1 MNELYYLKHIIDSV
15 KLISDETI
23 ERRKKS
29 GGEFNIFKVLNLE
42 NKEVPI
48 VRFLLELLNPN
59 GCHYQ
64 GEYFLKSFIRDVL
77 SIDEEKIGDDE
88 LIKAKVSREVSTKD
102 NKRIDLTI
110 ETKSTCIGIEVKVYS
125 HEHDHQLH
133 FYSKELNRSSKHS
146 YLYYLTPFGEE
157 SEELDKNKYEPLS
170 FKDDVIS
177 WLIEAKNGLDDTLIR
192 LKLNLDQYICVL
204 KNICG
209 IETEETTMKVKDYIL
224 ESEDNVKCVKTLI
237 NALPK
242 AQTQI
247 MLNFFNGLK
256 EELIDHS
263 IEFDKKIFSCNEED
277 IKKYYESQKRVWPAI
292 NIKFLDRQK
301 DKIDH
306 DIYLRLEV
314 DYRLF
319 IGFIVSDTGEKDVKI
334 IDKKTK
340 EIFSQVFNDMKFG
353 GENNWWLVWKYI
365 MIENERV
372 DFKYFNDNVI
382 KLVNKN
388 NMKQLIEICVDTIET
403 LLKKKEKILIK
414 KSCLVC

>member
-1 MNELYYLKHIIDSV
+1 MNELNYLKQIIDSV

-29 GGEFNIFKVLNLE
+29 GSEFNIFKVLNLE

-64 GEYFLKSFIRDVL
+64 GDYFLKSFIRNAL

-88 LIKAKVSREVSTKD
+88 LIKAKVRREVSTID

-110 ETKSTCIGIEVKVYS
+110 ETKSTYIGIEIKVYS
-125 HEHDHQLH
+125 HEHDHQLQ
-133 FYSKELNRSSKHS
+133 FYSKELTRSSKHS

-157 SEELDKNKYEPLS
+157 SEELDKNKYESMS
-170 FKDDVIS
+170 FKDDIIP

-224 ESEDNVKCVKTLI
+224 ESEDNLKCVKTLI

-277 IKKYYESQKRVWPAI
+277 IKKYYESQKRVWPSI
-292 NIKFLDRQK
+292 NIKFLDKQK
-301 DKIDH
+301 DKINH

-314 DYRLF
+314 DFRLF

-340 EIFSQVFNDMKFG
+340 DLFSQVFDDMKVG

-365 MIENERV
+365 MIENEWV
-372 DFKYFNDNVI
+372 DFKSFNDNVI
-382 KLVNKN
+382 KLANKN
-388 NMKQLIEICVDTIET
+388 NLTKLIKNCVETIET
-403 LLKKKEKILIK
+403 LLKEKEKLLNSLIN
-414 KSCLVC
+414 S

>member
-1 MNELYYLKHIIDSV
+1 MNELNYLKHIIDSV
-15 KLISDETI
+15 KQISDETI
-23 ERRKKS
+23 KRRKKS
-29 GGEFNIFKVLNLE
+29 GGEFNIFKILNLE

-48 VRFLLELLNPN
+48 VRFLLELLNTN

-64 GEYFLKSFIRDVL
+64 SDYFLKSFIRDVL
-77 SIDEEKIGDDE
+77 SIDEEKIKDDE
-88 LIKAKVSREVSTKD
+88 LIKAKVRREVSTID

-110 ETKSTCIGIEVKVYS
+110 ETKSTYIGIEIKVYS
-125 HEHDHQLH
+125 HEHDHQLQ

-157 SEELDKNKYEPLS
+157 SEELDKNKYESIS
-170 FKDDVIS
+170 FKDDVVP
-177 WLIEAKNGLDDTLIR
+177 WLIGTKNGLDDSLIR
-192 LKLNLDQYICVL
+192 LKLNLEQYICVL

-224 ESEDNVKCVKTLI
+224 ESEDNLKCVKTLTD
-237 NALPK
+237 ALPK
-242 AQTQI
+242 AKTQI

-256 EELIDHS
+256 EELKDHS
-263 IEFDKKIFSCNEED
+263 IEFDKKIFSCSEED

-306 DIYLRLEV
+306 DIYLRLEI
-314 DYRLF
+314 DSRLF

-334 IDKKTK
+334 IDKNTK
-340 EIFSQVFNDMKFG
+340 ELFSQVFDDMKVG
-353 GENNWWLVWKYI
+353 EENNWWLVWKYI

-372 DFKYFNDNVI
+372 DFKSFNYNVI
-382 KLVNKN
+382 KLVDKN
-388 NMKQLIEICVDTIET
+388 NLTQLIKICVETIET
-403 LLKKKEKILIK
+403 LLKKKENL
-414 KSCLVC
+414 LLD

>member
-1 MNELYYLKHIIDSV
+1 MNELNYLKQIIDSV

-29 GGEFNIFKVLNLE
+29 GSEFNIFKILNLE

-64 GEYFLKSFIRDVL
+64 GDYFLKSFIRNAL

-88 LIKAKVSREVSTKD
+88 LIKAKVRREVSTID

-110 ETKSTCIGIEVKVYS
+110 ETKSTYIGIEIKVYS
-125 HEHDHQLH
+125 HEHDHQLQ
-133 FYSKELNRSSKHS
+133 FYSKELTRSSKHS

-157 SEELDKNKYEPLS
+157 SEELDKDKYESMS
-170 FKDDVIS
+170 FKDDIIP

-256 EELIDHS
+256 DELIDHS

-277 IKKYYESQKRVWPAI
+277 IKKYYESQKRVWPSI

-301 DKIDH
+301 DKINH

-314 DYRLF
+314 DFRLF

-340 EIFSQVFNDMKFG
+340 DLFSHVFGDMKVG

-365 MIENERV
+365 MIENEWV
-372 DFKYFNDNVI
+372 DFKSFNDNVI
-382 KLVNKN
+382 KLANKN
-388 NMKQLIEICVDTIET
+388 NLTQLIKICVETIET
-403 LLKKKEKILIK
+403 LLKEKEKVLNSLIK
-414 KSCLVC
+414 S

>member
-1 MNELYYLKHIIDSV
+1 MNELNYLKQIIDSV

-29 GGEFNIFKVLNLE
+29 GSEFNIFKVLNLE

-64 GEYFLKSFIRDVL
+64 GDYFLKSFIRNAL

-88 LIKAKVSREVSTKD
+88 LIKAKVRREVSTID

-110 ETKSTCIGIEVKVYS
+110 ETKSTYIGIEIKVYS
-125 HEHDHQLH
+125 HEHDHQLQ
-133 FYSKELNRSSKHS
+133 FYSKELTRSSKHS

-157 SEELDKNKYEPLS
+157 SEELDKNKYESMS
-170 FKDDVIS
+170 FKDDIIP

-256 EELIDHS
+256 DELIDHS

-277 IKKYYESQKRVWPAI
+277 IKKYYESQKRVWPSI

-301 DKIDH
+301 DKINH

-314 DYRLF
+314 DFRLF

-340 EIFSQVFNDMKFG
+340 ELFSQVLDDMKVG

-365 MIENERV
+365 MIENEWV
-372 DFKYFNDNVI
+372 DFKSFNDNVI
-382 KLVNKN
+382 KLANKN
-388 NMKQLIEICVDTIET
+388 NLTQLIKICVETIET
-403 LLKKKEKILIK
+403 LLKEKEKVLNSLIK
-414 KSCLVC
+414 S

>member
-1 MNELYYLKHIIDSV
+1 MDLFIPYITVQPASPVNDS
-15 KLISDETI
+15 
-23 ERRKKS
+23 
-29 GGEFNIFKVLNLE
+29 
-42 NKEVPI
+42 
-48 VRFLLELLNPN
+48 
-59 GCHYQ
+59 
-64 GEYFLKSFIRDVL
+64 
-77 SIDEEKIGDDE
+77 
-88 LIKAKVSREVSTKD
+88 
-102 NKRIDLTI
+102 I
-110 ETKSTCIGIEVKVYS
+110 ETKSTYIGIEIKVYS
-125 HEHDHQLH
+125 HEHDHQLQ
-133 FYSKELNRSSKHS
+133 FYSKELTRLSKHS

-157 SEELDKNKYEPLS
+157 SEELDKNKYESMS
-170 FKDDVIS
+170 FKDDIIP
-177 WLIEAKNGLDDTLIR
+177 WLIEAKNGLDDTLIL

-209 IETEETTMKVKDYIL
+209 METEETTMKVKDYIL

-277 IKKYYESQKRVWPAI
+277 IKKYYESQKRVWPSI

-301 DKIDH
+301 DKINH

-314 DYRLF
+314 DSRLF

-340 EIFSQVFNDMKFG
+340 DLFSQVFDDMKVG
-353 GENNWWLVWKYI
+353 VENNWWLVWKYI
-365 MIENERV
+365 MIENEWV
-372 DFKYFNDNVI
+372 DFKSFNDNVI
-382 KLVNKN
+382 KLANKN
-388 NMKQLIEICVDTIET
+388 NLTQLIKICVETIET
-403 LLKKKEKILIK
+403 LLKEKEKVLNSLIK
-414 KSCLVC
+414 S

>member
-1 MNELYYLKHIIDSV
+1 MNELNYLKPIIDSV

-29 GGEFNIFKVLNLE
+29 GSEFNIFKVLNLE

-64 GEYFLKSFIRDVL
+64 GDYFLKSFIRNAL
-77 SIDEEKIGDDE
+77 SIGEEKIGDDE
-88 LIKAKVSREVSTKD
+88 LIKAKVRREVSTID

-110 ETKSTCIGIEVKVYS
+110 ETKSTYIGIEIKVYS
-125 HEHDHQLH
+125 HEHDHQLQ
-133 FYSKELNRSSKHS
+133 FYSKELTRTSKHS

-157 SEELDKNKYEPLS
+157 SLELDKNKYESIS
-170 FKDDVIS
+170 FKDDIIP
-177 WLIEAKNGLDDTLIR
+177 WLVEAKNGLDDTLIR

-224 ESEDNVKCVKTLI
+224 ESEENVKCVKTLI

-277 IKKYYESQKRVWPAI
+277 IKKYYESQKRVWPSI

-301 DKIDH
+301 DKINH

-314 DYRLF
+314 DFRLF

-340 EIFSQVFNDMKFG
+340 ELFSQVFDDMKVG

-365 MIENERV
+365 MIGNEWV
-372 DFKYFNDNVI
+372 DFKSFNDNVI
-382 KLVNKN
+382 KLANKN
-388 NMKQLIEICVDTIET
+388 NLTQLIKICVETIET
-403 LLKKKEKILIK
+403 LLKEKEKVLNSLIK
-414 KSCLVC
+414 L

>member
-1 MNELYYLKHIIDSV
+1 MNELNYLKQIIDSV

-29 GGEFNIFKVLNLE
+29 GSEFNIFKVLNLE

-64 GEYFLKSFIRDVL
+64 GDYFLKSFIRNAL
-77 SIDEEKIGDDE
+77 SINEEKIRDDE
-88 LIKAKVSREVSTKD
+88 FIKAKVRREVSTID

-110 ETKSTCIGIEVKVYS
+110 ETKSTYIGIEIKVYS
-125 HEHDHQLH
+125 HEHDHQLQ

-157 SEELDKNKYEPLS
+157 SEELDKNKYESMS
-170 FKDDVIS
+170 FKDDIIP

-224 ESEDNVKCVKTLI
+224 ESEDNLKCVKTLI

-277 IKKYYESQKRVWPAI
+277 IKKYYESQKRVWPSI

-301 DKIDH
+301 DKINH

-340 EIFSQVFNDMKFG
+340 ELFNQVFDDMKVG

-365 MIENERV
+365 MIENEWV
-372 DFKYFNDNVI
+372 DFKSFNDNVI
-382 KLVNKN
+382 KLANKN
-388 NMKQLIEICVDTIET
+388 NLTQLIKICVETIET
-403 LLKKKEKILIK
+403 LLKKKEKVLNSLIK
-414 KSCLVC
+414 S

>member
-1 MNELYYLKHIIDSV
+1 MNELNYLKQIIDSV

-29 GGEFNIFKVLNLE
+29 GSEFNIFKILNLE

-64 GEYFLKSFIRDVL
+64 GDYFLKSFIRNAL

-88 LIKAKVSREVSTKD
+88 LIKAKVRREVSTID

-110 ETKSTCIGIEVKVYS
+110 ETKSTYIGIEIKVYS
-125 HEHDHQLH
+125 HEHDHQLQ
-133 FYSKELNRSSKHS
+133 FYSKELTRSSKHS

-157 SEELDKNKYEPLS
+157 SEELDKNKYESMS
-170 FKDDVIS
+170 FKDDIIP
-177 WLIEAKNGLDDTLIR
+177 WLIEAKNRLDDTLIR

-256 EELIDHS
+256 DELIDHS

-277 IKKYYESQKRVWPAI
+277 IKKYYESQKRVWPSI

-301 DKIDH
+301 DKINH

-314 DYRLF
+314 DFRLF

-340 EIFSQVFNDMKFG
+340 DLFSHVFGDMKVG

-365 MIENERV
+365 MIENEWV
-372 DFKYFNDNVI
+372 DFKSFNDNVI
-382 KLVNKN
+382 KLANKN
-388 NMKQLIEICVDTIET
+388 NLTQLIKICVETIET
-403 LLKKKEKILIK
+403 LLKEKEKVLNSLIK
-414 KSCLVC
+414 S

>member
-1 MNELYYLKHIIDSV
+1 MNELNYLKQIIDSV

-29 GGEFNIFKVLNLE
+29 GSEFNIFKVLNLE

-64 GEYFLKSFIRDVL
+64 GDYFLKSFIRNAL

-88 LIKAKVSREVSTKD
+88 LIKAKVRREVSTID

-110 ETKSTCIGIEVKVYS
+110 ETKSTYIGIEIKVYS
-125 HEHDHQLH
+125 HEHDHQLQ
-133 FYSKELNRSSKHS
+133 FYSKELTRSSKHS

-157 SEELDKNKYEPLS
+157 SLELDKNKYESIS
-170 FKDDVIS
+170 FKDDIIP

-224 ESEDNVKCVKTLI
+224 ESEENVKCVKTLI

-277 IKKYYESQKRVWPAI
+277 IKKYYESQKRVWPSI

-301 DKIDH
+301 DKINH

-340 EIFSQVFNDMKFG
+340 DLFSQVFDDMKVG
-353 GENNWWLVWKYI
+353 VENNWWLVWKYI

-372 DFKYFNDNVI
+372 DFKSFNDNVI
-382 KLVNKN
+382 KLANKN
-388 NMKQLIEICVDTIET
+388 NLTQLIKICVETIET
-403 LLKKKEKILIK
+403 LLKEKEKVLNSLIK
-414 KSCLVC
+414 L

>member
-1 MNELYYLKHIIDSV
+1 MNELNYLKQIIDSV

-29 GGEFNIFKVLNLE
+29 GSEFNIFKVLNLE

-64 GEYFLKSFIRDVL
+64 GDYFLKSFIRNAL
-77 SIDEEKIGDDE
+77 SIGEEKIGDDE
-88 LIKAKVSREVSTKD
+88 LIKAKVRREVSTID

-110 ETKSTCIGIEVKVYS
+110 ETKSTYIGIEIKVYS
-125 HEHDHQLH
+125 HEHDHQLQ
-133 FYSKELNRSSKHS
+133 FYSKELTRSSRHS

-157 SEELDKNKYEPLS
+157 SEELDKNKYESMS
-170 FKDDVIS
+170 FKDDIIP

-224 ESEDNVKCVKTLI
+224 ESEENVKCVKTLI

-277 IKKYYESQKRVWPAI
+277 IKKYYESQKRVWPSI

-301 DKIDH
+301 DKINH

-314 DYRLF
+314 DFRLF

-340 EIFSQVFNDMKFG
+340 ELFSQVFDDMKVG

-365 MIENERV
+365 MIENEWV
-372 DFKYFNDNVI
+372 DFKSFNDNVI
-382 KLVNKN
+382 KLANKN
-388 NMKQLIEICVDTIET
+388 NLTQLIKICVETIET
-403 LLKKKEKILIK
+403 LLKEKEKVLNSLIK
-414 KSCLVC
+414 L

>member
-1 MNELYYLKHIIDSV
+1 MNELNYLKQIIDSV

-29 GGEFNIFKVLNLE
+29 GSEFNIFKVLNLE

-64 GEYFLKSFIRDVL
+64 GDYFLKSFIRNAL
-77 SIDEEKIGDDE
+77 SIDEEKIRDDE
-88 LIKAKVSREVSTKD
+88 LIKAKVRREVSTID

-110 ETKSTCIGIEVKVYS
+110 ETKSAYIGIEIKVYS
-125 HEHDHQLH
+125 HEHDHQLQ
-133 FYSKELNRSSKHS
+133 FYSKELTRSSKHS

-157 SEELDKNKYEPLS
+157 SEELDKNKYESMS
-170 FKDDVIS
+170 FKDDIIP

-192 LKLNLDQYICVL
+192 LKLNLDQYISVL

-224 ESEDNVKCVKTLI
+224 ESEDNLKCVKTLI

-256 EELIDHS
+256 DELIDHS

-277 IKKYYESQKRVWPAI
+277 IKKYYESQKRVWPSI

-301 DKIDH
+301 DKINH
-306 DIYLRLEV
+306 DIYLRLEI

-340 EIFSQVFNDMKFG
+340 ELFNQVFDDMKVG

-365 MIENERV
+365 MIENEWV
-372 DFKYFNDNVI
+372 DFKSFNDNVI
-382 KLVNKN
+382 KLANKN
-388 NMKQLIEICVDTIET
+388 NLTQLIKICVETIET
-403 LLKKKEKILIK
+403 LLKKKEKVLNSLIK
-414 KSCLVC
+414 S

>member
-1 MNELYYLKHIIDSV
+1 MNELNYLKPIIDSV

-29 GGEFNIFKVLNLE
+29 GSEFNIFKVLNLE

-64 GEYFLKSFIRDVL
+64 GDYFLKSFIRNAL
-77 SIDEEKIGDDE
+77 SIDEEKIRDDE
-88 LIKAKVSREVSTKD
+88 FIKAKVRREVSTID

-110 ETKSTCIGIEVKVYS
+110 ETKSTYIGIEIKVYS
-125 HEHDHQLH
+125 HEHDHQLQ
-133 FYSKELNRSSKHS
+133 FYSKELTRTSKHS

-157 SEELDKNKYEPLS
+157 SLELDKNKYESIS
-170 FKDDVIS
+170 FKDDIIP
-177 WLIEAKNGLDDTLIR
+177 WLVEAKNGLDDTLIR

-224 ESEDNVKCVKTLI
+224 ESEENVKCVKTLI

-277 IKKYYESQKRVWPAI
+277 IKKYYESQKRVWPSI

-301 DKIDH
+301 DKINH

-314 DYRLF
+314 DFRLF

-340 EIFSQVFNDMKFG
+340 ELFSQVFDDMKVG

-365 MIENERV
+365 MIGNEWV
-372 DFKYFNDNVI
+372 DFKSFNDNVI
-382 KLVNKN
+382 KLANKN
-388 NMKQLIEICVDTIET
+388 NLTQLIKICVETIET
-403 LLKKKEKILIK
+403 LLKEKEKLLNSLIN
-414 KSCLVC
+414 S

>member
-1 MNELYYLKHIIDSV
+1 MNELNYLKQIIDSV

-29 GGEFNIFKVLNLE
+29 GSEFNIFKVLNLE

-64 GEYFLKSFIRDVL
+64 GDYFLKSFIRNAL

-88 LIKAKVSREVSTKD
+88 LIKAKVRREVSTID

-110 ETKSTCIGIEVKVYS
+110 ETKSTYIGIEIKVYS
-125 HEHDHQLH
+125 HEHDHQLQ
-133 FYSKELNRSSKHS
+133 FYSKELTRSSKHS

-157 SEELDKNKYEPLS
+157 SLELDKNKYESIS
-170 FKDDVIS
+170 FKDDIIP
-177 WLIEAKNGLDDTLIR
+177 WLVEAKNGLDDTLIR

-277 IKKYYESQKRVWPAI
+277 IKKYYESQKRVWPSI

-301 DKIDH
+301 DKINH

-314 DYRLF
+314 DFRLF

-340 EIFSQVFNDMKFG
+340 ELFSQVFDDMKVG

-365 MIENERV
+365 MIGNEWV
-372 DFKYFNDNVI
+372 DFKSFNDNVI
-382 KLVNKN
+382 KLANKN
-388 NMKQLIEICVDTIET
+388 NLTQLIKICVETIET
-403 LLKKKEKILIK
+403 LLKEKEKVLNSLIK
-414 KSCLVC
+414 L

>member
-1 MNELYYLKHIIDSV
+1 MNELNYLKQIIDSV

-29 GGEFNIFKVLNLE
+29 GSEFNIFKVLNLE

-64 GEYFLKSFIRDVL
+64 GDYFLKSFIRNAL

-88 LIKAKVSREVSTKD
+88 LIKAKVRREVSTID

-110 ETKSTCIGIEVKVYS
+110 ETKSTYIGIEIKVYS
-125 HEHDHQLH
+125 HEHDHQLQ

-157 SEELDKNKYEPLS
+157 SEELDKNKYESMS
-170 FKDDVIS
+170 FKDDIIP

-224 ESEDNVKCVKTLI
+224 ESEDNLKCVKTLI

-277 IKKYYESQKRVWPAI
+277 IKKYYESQKRVWPSI

-301 DKIDH
+301 DKINH

-340 EIFSQVFNDMKFG
+340 ELFNQVFDDMKVG

-365 MIENERV
+365 MIENEWV
-372 DFKYFNDNVI
+372 DFKSFNDNVI
-382 KLVNKN
+382 KLANKN
-388 NMKQLIEICVDTIET
+388 NLTQLIKICVETIET
-403 LLKKKEKILIK
+403 LLKKKEKVLNSLIK
-414 KSCLVC
+414 S

>member
-1 MNELYYLKHIIDSV
+1 MNELNYLKQIIDSV

-29 GGEFNIFKVLNLE
+29 GSEFNIFKVLNLE

-64 GEYFLKSFIRDVL
+64 GDYFLKSFIRNAL

-88 LIKAKVSREVSTKD
+88 LIKAKVRREVSTID

-110 ETKSTCIGIEVKVYS
+110 ETKSTYIGIEIKVYS
-125 HEHDHQLH
+125 HEHDHQLQ

-157 SEELDKNKYEPLS
+157 SLELDKNKYEPMS
-170 FKDDVIS
+170 FKDDIIP

-224 ESEDNVKCVKTLI
+224 ESEDNLKCVKTLI

-277 IKKYYESQKRVWPAI
+277 IKKYYESQKRVWPSI

-301 DKIDH
+301 DKINH

-340 EIFSQVFNDMKFG
+340 ELFSQVFDDMKVG

-365 MIENERV
+365 MIENEWV
-372 DFKYFNDNVI
+372 DFKSFNDNVI
-382 KLVNKN
+382 KLANKN
-388 NMKQLIEICVDTIET
+388 NLTQLIKICVETIET
-403 LLKKKEKILIK
+403 LLKEKEKVLNSLIK
-414 KSCLVC
+414 S

>member
-1 MNELYYLKHIIDSV
+1 MNELNYLKQIIDSV

-29 GGEFNIFKVLNLE
+29 GSEFNIFKVLNLE

-64 GEYFLKSFIRDVL
+64 GDYFLKSFIRNAL

-88 LIKAKVSREVSTKD
+88 LIKAKVRREVSTID

-110 ETKSTCIGIEVKVYS
+110 ETKSTYIGIEIKVYS
-125 HEHDHQLH
+125 HEHDHQLQ
-133 FYSKELNRSSKHS
+133 FYSKELTRSSKHS

-157 SEELDKNKYEPLS
+157 SEELDKNKYESMS
-170 FKDDVIS
+170 FKDDIIP

-256 EELIDHS
+256 DELIDHS

-277 IKKYYESQKRVWPAI
+277 IKKYYESQKRVWPSI

-301 DKIDH
+301 DKINH
-306 DIYLRLEV
+306 DIYLRLEI
-314 DYRLF
+314 DFRLI

-340 EIFSQVFNDMKFG
+340 DLFSQVFDDMKVG

-365 MIENERV
+365 MIENEWV
-372 DFKYFNDNVI
+372 DFKSFNDNVI
-382 KLVNKN
+382 KLANKN
-388 NMKQLIEICVDTIET
+388 NLTQLIKICVETIET
-403 LLKKKEKILIK
+403 LLKEKEKVLNSLIK
-414 KSCLVC
+414 S

>member
-1 MNELYYLKHIIDSV
+1 MNELNYLKQIIDSV

-29 GGEFNIFKVLNLE
+29 GSEFNIFKILNLE

-64 GEYFLKSFIRDVL
+64 GDYFLKSFIRNAL

-88 LIKAKVSREVSTKD
+88 LIKAKVRREVSTID

-110 ETKSTCIGIEVKVYS
+110 ETKSTYIGIEIKVYS
-125 HEHDHQLH
+125 HEHDHQLQ
-133 FYSKELNRSSKHS
+133 FYSKELTRSSKHS

-157 SEELDKNKYEPLS
+157 SEELDKNKYESMS
-170 FKDDVIS
+170 FKDDIIP

-224 ESEDNVKCVKTLI
+224 ESEENVKCVKTLI

-277 IKKYYESQKRVWPAI
+277 IKKYYESQKRVWPSI

-301 DKIDH
+301 DKINH
-306 DIYLRLEV
+306 DIYLRLGV
-314 DYRLF
+314 DFRLF

-340 EIFSQVFNDMKFG
+340 ELFSQVFDDMKVG

-365 MIENERV
+365 MIENEWV
-372 DFKYFNDNVI
+372 DFKSFNDNVI
-382 KLVNKN
+382 KLANKN
-388 NMKQLIEICVDTIET
+388 NLTQLIKICVETIET
-403 LLKKKEKILIK
+403 LLKEKEKVLNSLIK
-414 KSCLVC
+414 L

>member
-1 MNELYYLKHIIDSV
+1 MNELNYLKQIIDNV

-29 GGEFNIFKVLNLE
+29 GSEFNIFKVLNLE

-59 GCHYQ
+59 GCHYH
-64 GEYFLKSFIRDVL
+64 GDYFLKSFIRNAL

-88 LIKAKVSREVSTKD
+88 LIKAKVRREVSTID

-110 ETKSTCIGIEVKVYS
+110 ETKSTYIGIEIKVYS
-125 HEHDHQLH
+125 HEHDHQLQ
-133 FYSKELNRSSKHS
+133 FYSKELTRSSKHS

-157 SEELDKNKYEPLS
+157 SEELDKNKYESIS
-170 FKDDVIS
+170 FKDDIIP
-177 WLIEAKNGLDDTLIR
+177 WLIGTKNWLDDSLIP

-277 IKKYYESQKRVWPAI
+277 IKKYYESQKRVWPSI

-301 DKIDH
+301 DKINH

-314 DYRLF
+314 DFRLF
-319 IGFIVSDTGEKDVKI
+319 IGFIVSDTGEKDLKI

-340 EIFSQVFNDMKFG
+340 ELFSQVFDDMKVG
-353 GENNWWLVWKYI
+353 RENDWWLVWKYI
-365 MIENERV
+365 MIENEWV
-372 DFKYFNDNVI
+372 DFKSFNDNVI
-382 KLVNKN
+382 KLANKN
-388 NMKQLIEICVDTIET
+388 NLTQLIKICVETIET
-403 LLKKKEKILIK
+403 LLKEKEKVLNSLIK
-414 KSCLVC
+414 S

>member
-1 MNELYYLKHIIDSV
+1 MNELNYLKQIIDSV

-29 GGEFNIFKVLNLE
+29 GSEFNIFKVLNLE

-64 GEYFLKSFIRDVL
+64 GDYFLKSFIRNAL

-88 LIKAKVSREVSTKD
+88 LIKAKVRREVSTID

-110 ETKSTCIGIEVKVYS
+110 ETKSTYIGIEIKVYS
-125 HEHDHQLH
+125 HEHDHQLQ
-133 FYSKELNRSSKHS
+133 FYSKELTRSSKHS

-157 SEELDKNKYEPLS
+157 SEELDKNKYESIS
-170 FKDDVIS
+170 FKDDIIP
-177 WLIEAKNGLDDTLIR
+177 WLIGTKNGLDDLLIP

-277 IKKYYESQKRVWPAI
+277 IKKYYESQKRVWPSI

-301 DKIDH
+301 DKINH

-314 DYRLF
+314 DFRLF

-340 EIFSQVFNDMKFG
+340 ELFSQVFDDMKLG
-353 GENNWWLVWKYI
+353 RENNWWLVWKYI
-365 MIENERV
+365 MIENEWV
-372 DFKYFNDNVI
+372 DFKSFNDNVI
-382 KLVNKN
+382 KLANKN
-388 NMKQLIEICVDTIET
+388 NLTQLIKICVETIET
-403 LLKKKEKILIK
+403 LLKEKEKVLNSLIK
-414 KSCLVC
+414 S

>member
-1 MNELYYLKHIIDSV
+1 MNELNYLKQIIDSV

-29 GGEFNIFKVLNLE
+29 GSEFNIFKVLNLE

-64 GEYFLKSFIRDVL
+64 GDYFLKSFIRNAL

-88 LIKAKVSREVSTKD
+88 LIKAKVRREVSTID

-110 ETKSTCIGIEVKVYS
+110 ETKSTYIGIEIKVYS
-125 HEHDHQLH
+125 HEHDHQLQ
-133 FYSKELNRSSKHS
+133 FYSKELTRSSKHS

-157 SEELDKNKYEPLS
+157 SEELDKNKYESMS
-170 FKDDVIS
+170 FKDDIIP

-224 ESEDNVKCVKTLI
+224 ESEENVKCVKTLI

-277 IKKYYESQKRVWPAI
+277 IKKYYESQKRVWPSI

-301 DKIDH
+301 DKINH

-314 DYRLF
+314 DFRLF

-340 EIFSQVFNDMKFG
+340 ELFSQVFDDMKVG

-365 MIENERV
+365 MIGNEWV
-372 DFKYFNDNVI
+372 DFKSFNDNVI
-382 KLVNKN
+382 KLANKN
-388 NMKQLIEICVDTIET
+388 NLTQLIKICVETIET
-403 LLKKKEKILIK
+403 LLKEKEKVLNSLIK
-414 KSCLVC
+414 L

>member
-1 MNELYYLKHIIDSV
+1 MNELNYLKQIIDSV

-29 GGEFNIFKVLNLE
+29 GSEFNIFKILNLE

-64 GEYFLKSFIRDVL
+64 GDYFLKSFIRNAL

-88 LIKAKVSREVSTKD
+88 LIKAKVRREVSTID

-110 ETKSTCIGIEVKVYS
+110 ETKSTYIGIEIKVYS
-125 HEHDHQLH
+125 HEHDHQLQ
-133 FYSKELNRSSKHS
+133 FYSKELTRSSKHS

-157 SEELDKNKYEPLS
+157 SEELDKNKYESMS
-170 FKDDVIS
+170 FKDDIIP

-277 IKKYYESQKRVWPAI
+277 IKKYYESQKRVWPSI

-301 DKIDH
+301 DKINH

-314 DYRLF
+314 DFRLF

-340 EIFSQVFNDMKFG
+340 DLFSHVFGDMKVG

-365 MIENERV
+365 MIENEWV
-372 DFKYFNDNVI
+372 DFKSFNDNVI
-382 KLVNKN
+382 KLANKN
-388 NMKQLIEICVDTIET
+388 NLTQLIKICVETIET
-403 LLKKKEKILIK
+403 LLKEKEKVLNSLIK
-414 KSCLVC
+414 S

>member
-1 MNELYYLKHIIDSV
+1 MNELNYLKQIIDSV

-29 GGEFNIFKVLNLE
+29 GSEFNIFKVLNLE

-64 GEYFLKSFIRDVL
+64 GDYFLKSFIRNAL

-88 LIKAKVSREVSTKD
+88 LIKAKVRREVSTID

-110 ETKSTCIGIEVKVYS
+110 ETKSTYIGIEIKVYS
-125 HEHDHQLH
+125 HEHDHQLQ
-133 FYSKELNRSSKHS
+133 FYSKELTRSSKHS

-157 SEELDKNKYEPLS
+157 SEELDKNKYESMS
-170 FKDDVIS
+170 FKDDIIP

-277 IKKYYESQKRVWPAI
+277 IKKYYESQKRVWPSI

-301 DKIDH
+301 DKINH

-340 EIFSQVFNDMKFG
+340 EIFSQVFDDMKVG

-365 MIENERV
+365 MIENEWV
-372 DFKYFNDNVI
+372 DFKSFNDNVI
-382 KLVNKN
+382 KLANKN
-388 NMKQLIEICVDTIET
+388 NLTQLIKICVETIET
-403 LLKKKEKILIK
+403 LLKEKEKVLNSLIK
-414 KSCLVC
+414 S

>member
-1 MNELYYLKHIIDSV
+1 MNELNYLKQIIDSV

-29 GGEFNIFKVLNLE
+29 GSEFNIFKVLNLE

-64 GEYFLKSFIRDVL
+64 GDYFLKSFIRNAL

-88 LIKAKVSREVSTKD
+88 LIKAKVRREVSTID

-110 ETKSTCIGIEVKVYS
+110 ETKSTYIGIEIKVYS
-125 HEHDHQLH
+125 HEHDHQLQ
-133 FYSKELNRSSKHS
+133 FYSKELTRSSKHS

-157 SEELDKNKYEPLS
+157 SLELDKNKYESIS
-170 FKDDVIS
+170 FKDDIIP

-224 ESEDNVKCVKTLI
+224 ESEENVKCVKTLI

-277 IKKYYESQKRVWPAI
+277 IKKYYESQKRVWPSI

-301 DKIDH
+301 DKINH

-314 DYRLF
+314 DFRLF

-340 EIFSQVFNDMKFG
+340 ELFSQVFDDMKVG
-353 GENNWWLVWKYI
+353 GENSWWLVWKYI
-365 MIENERV
+365 MIGNEWV
-372 DFKYFNDNVI
+372 DFKSFNDNVI
-382 KLVNKN
+382 KLANKN
-388 NMKQLIEICVDTIET
+388 NLTQLIKICVETIET
-403 LLKKKEKILIK
+403 LLKEKEKVLNSLIK
-414 KSCLVC
+414 L

>member
-1 MNELYYLKHIIDSV
+1 MNELNYLKQIIDSV

-29 GGEFNIFKVLNLE
+29 GSEFNIFKILNLE

-64 GEYFLKSFIRDVL
+64 GDYFLKSFIRNAL

-88 LIKAKVSREVSTKD
+88 LIKAKVRREVSTID

-110 ETKSTCIGIEVKVYS
+110 ETKSTYIGIEIKVYS
-125 HEHDHQLH
+125 HEHDHQLQ
-133 FYSKELNRSSKHS
+133 FYSKELTRSSKHS

-157 SEELDKNKYEPLS
+157 SEELDKDKYESMS
-170 FKDDVIS
+170 FKDDIIP

-256 EELIDHS
+256 DELIDHS

-277 IKKYYESQKRVWPAI
+277 IKKYYESQKRVWPSI

-301 DKIDH
+301 DKINH

-314 DYRLF
+314 DFRLF

-340 EIFSQVFNDMKFG
+340 DLFSHVFGDMKVG

-365 MIENERV
+365 MIENEWV
-372 DFKYFNDNVI
+372 DFKSFNDNVI
-382 KLVNKN
+382 KLANKN
-388 NMKQLIEICVDTIET
+388 NLTQLIKICVETIET
-403 LLKKKEKILIK
+403 LLKEKEKVLNSLIK
-414 KSCLVC
+414 L

>member
-1 MNELYYLKHIIDSV
+1 MNELNYLKQIIDSV

-29 GGEFNIFKVLNLE
+29 GSEFNIFKVLNLE

-64 GEYFLKSFIRDVL
+64 GDYFLKSFIRNAL

-88 LIKAKVSREVSTKD
+88 LIKAKVRREVSTID

-110 ETKSTCIGIEVKVYS
+110 ETKSTYIGIEIKVYS
-125 HEHDHQLH
+125 HEHDHQLQ
-133 FYSKELNRSSKHS
+133 FYSKELTRSSKHS

-157 SEELDKNKYEPLS
+157 SEELDKNKYESMS
-170 FKDDVIS
+170 FKDDIIP

-224 ESEDNVKCVKTLI
+224 ESENNVKCVKTLI

-277 IKKYYESQKRVWPAI
+277 IKKYYESQKRVWPSI

-301 DKIDH
+301 DKINH

-314 DYRLF
+314 DFRLF

-340 EIFSQVFNDMKFG
+340 ELFSQVFDDMKIG

-365 MIENERV
+365 MIENEWV
-372 DFKYFNDNVI
+372 DFKSFNDNVI
-382 KLVNKN
+382 KLANKN
-388 NMKQLIEICVDTIET
+388 NLTQLIKICVETIET
-403 LLKKKEKILIK
+403 LLKEKEKVFNSLIK
-414 KSCLVC
+414 L

>member
-1 MNELYYLKHIIDSV
+1 MNELNYLKQIIDSV

-29 GGEFNIFKVLNLE
+29 GSEFNIFKVLNLE

-64 GEYFLKSFIRDVL
+64 GDYFLKSFIRNAL
-77 SIDEEKIGDDE
+77 SIGEEKIGDDE
-88 LIKAKVSREVSTKD
+88 LIKAKVRRKVSTID

-110 ETKSTCIGIEVKVYS
+110 ETKSTYIGIEIKVYS
-125 HEHDHQLH
+125 HEHDHQLQ
-133 FYSKELNRSSKHS
+133 FYSKELTRSSRHS

-157 SEELDKNKYEPLS
+157 SEELDKNKYESMS
-170 FKDDVIS
+170 FKDDIIP

-204 KNICG
+204 KDICG

-224 ESEDNVKCVKTLI
+224 ESEDNLKCVKTLI

-277 IKKYYESQKRVWPAI
+277 IKKYYESQKRVWPSI

-301 DKIDH
+301 DKINH

-340 EIFSQVFNDMKFG
+340 ELFSQVFDDMKVG

-365 MIENERV
+365 TIENEWV
-372 DFKYFNDNVI
+372 DFKFFNDNVI
-382 KLVNKN
+382 KLENKN
-388 NMKQLIEICVDTIET
+388 NLTQLIKICVETIET
-403 LLKKKEKILIK
+403 LLKEKEKVLNSLIK
-414 KSCLVC
+414 L

>member
-1 MNELYYLKHIIDSV
+1 MNELNYLKQIIDSV

-29 GGEFNIFKVLNLE
+29 GSEFNIFKVLNLE

-64 GEYFLKSFIRDVL
+64 GDYFLKSFIRNAL

-88 LIKAKVSREVSTKD
+88 LIKAKVRREVSTID

-110 ETKSTCIGIEVKVYS
+110 ETKSTYIGIEIKVYS
-125 HEHDHQLH
+125 HEHDHQLQ
-133 FYSKELNRSSKHS
+133 FYSKELTRSSKHS

-157 SEELDKNKYEPLS
+157 SLELDKNKYESIS
-170 FKDDVIS
+170 FKDDIIP
-177 WLIEAKNGLDDTLIR
+177 WLVEAKNGLDDTLIR

-224 ESEDNVKCVKTLI
+224 ESEENVKCVKTLI

-277 IKKYYESQKRVWPAI
+277 IKKYYESQKRVWPSI

-301 DKIDH
+301 DKINH

-314 DYRLF
+314 DFRLF

-340 EIFSQVFNDMKFG
+340 ELFSQVFDDMKVG

-365 MIENERV
+365 MIGNEWV
-372 DFKYFNDNVI
+372 DFKSFNDNVI
-382 KLVNKN
+382 KLANKN
-388 NMKQLIEICVDTIET
+388 NLTQLIKICVETIET
-403 LLKKKEKILIK
+403 LLKEKEKVLNSLIK
-414 KSCLVC
+414 S

>member
-1 MNELYYLKHIIDSV
+1 MNELNYLKQIIDSV

-29 GGEFNIFKVLNLE
+29 GSEFNIFKILNLE

-64 GEYFLKSFIRDVL
+64 GDYFLKSFIRNAL

-88 LIKAKVSREVSTKD
+88 LIKAKVRREVSTID

-110 ETKSTCIGIEVKVYS
+110 ETKSTYIGIEIKVYS
-125 HEHDHQLH
+125 HEHDHQLQ
-133 FYSKELNRSSKHS
+133 FYSKELTRSSKHS

-157 SEELDKNKYEPLS
+157 SEELDKNKYESMS
-170 FKDDVIS
+170 FKDDIIP

-256 EELIDHS
+256 DELIDHS

-277 IKKYYESQKRVWPAI
+277 IKKYYESQKRVWPSI

-301 DKIDH
+301 DKINH

-314 DYRLF
+314 DFRLF

-340 EIFSQVFNDMKFG
+340 DLFSHVFGDMKVG

-365 MIENERV
+365 MIANEWV
-372 DFKYFNDNVI
+372 DFKSFNDNVI
-382 KLVNKN
+382 KLANKN
-388 NMKQLIEICVDTIET
+388 NLTQLIKICVETIET
-403 LLKKKEKILIK
+403 LLKEKEKVLNSLIK
-414 KSCLVC
+414 S

>member
-1 MNELYYLKHIIDSV
+1 MNELNYLKQIIDSV

-29 GGEFNIFKVLNLE
+29 GSEFNIFKILNLE

-64 GEYFLKSFIRDVL
+64 GDYFLKSFIRNAL

-88 LIKAKVSREVSTKD
+88 LIKAKVRREVSTID

-110 ETKSTCIGIEVKVYS
+110 ETKSTYIGIEIKVYS
-125 HEHDHQLH
+125 HEHDHQLQ
-133 FYSKELNRSSKHS
+133 FYSKELTRSSKHS

-157 SEELDKNKYEPLS
+157 SEELDKDKYESMS
-170 FKDDVIS
+170 FKDDIIP

-256 EELIDHS
+256 DELIDHS

-277 IKKYYESQKRVWPAI
+277 IKKYYESQKRVWPSI

-301 DKIDH
+301 DKINH

-314 DYRLF
+314 DFRLF

-340 EIFSQVFNDMKFG
+340 ELFSQVFDDMKVG
-353 GENNWWLVWKYI
+353 GENNWWLVWEYI
-365 MIENERV
+365 MIGNEWV
-372 DFKYFNDNVI
+372 DFKSFNDNVI
-382 KLVNKN
+382 KLANKN
-388 NMKQLIEICVDTIET
+388 NLTQLIKICVETIET
-403 LLKKKEKILIK
+403 LLKEKEKVLNSLIK
-414 KSCLVC
+414 S

>member
-1 MNELYYLKHIIDSV
+1 MNELNYLKQIIDSV

-29 GGEFNIFKVLNLE
+29 GSEFNIFKVLNLE

-59 GCHYQ
+59 GCHYH
-64 GEYFLKSFIRDVL
+64 GDYFLKSFIRNAL

-88 LIKAKVSREVSTKD
+88 LIKAKVRREVSTID

-110 ETKSTCIGIEVKVYS
+110 ETKSTYIGIEIKVYS
-125 HEHDHQLH
+125 HEHDHQLQ
-133 FYSKELNRSSKHS
+133 FYSKELTRSSKHS

-157 SEELDKNKYEPLS
+157 SEELDKNKYESIS
-170 FKDDVIS
+170 FKDDIIP
-177 WLIEAKNGLDDTLIR
+177 WLIGTKNGLDDSLIP

-277 IKKYYESQKRVWPAI
+277 IKKYYESQKRVWPSI

-301 DKIDH
+301 DKINH

-314 DYRLF
+314 DFRLF

-340 EIFSQVFNDMKFG
+340 ELFSQVFDDMKVG
-353 GENNWWLVWKYI
+353 RENNWWLVWKYI
-365 MIENERV
+365 MIENEWV
-372 DFKYFNDNVI
+372 DFKSFNDNVI
-382 KLVNKN
+382 KLANKN
-388 NMKQLIEICVDTIET
+388 NLTQLIKICVETIET
-403 LLKKKEKILIK
+403 LLKEKEKVLNSLIK
-414 KSCLVC
+414 S

>member
-1 MNELYYLKHIIDSV
+1 MNELNYLKQIIDSV

-29 GGEFNIFKVLNLE
+29 GSEFNIFKVLNLE

-64 GEYFLKSFIRDVL
+64 GDYFLKSFIRNAL

-88 LIKAKVSREVSTKD
+88 LIKAKVRREVSTID

-110 ETKSTCIGIEVKVYS
+110 ETKSTYIGIEIKVYS
-125 HEHDHQLH
+125 HEHDHQLQ
-133 FYSKELNRSSKHS
+133 FYSKELTRSSKHS

-157 SEELDKNKYEPLS
+157 SEELDKNKYESIS
-170 FKDDVIS
+170 FKDDIIP

-247 MLNFFNGLK
+247 MLNFFNDLK

-277 IKKYYESQKRVWPAI
+277 IKKYYESQKRVWPSI

-301 DKIDH
+301 DKINH

-340 EIFSQVFNDMKFG
+340 DLFSQVFDDMKVG
-353 GENNWWLVWKYI
+353 GENNWRLVWKYI
-365 MIENERV
+365 MIENEWV
-372 DFKYFNDNVI
+372 DFKSFNDNVI
-382 KLVNKN
+382 KLANKN
-388 NMKQLIEICVDTIET
+388 NLTKLIKNCVETIET
-403 LLKKKEKILIK
+403 LLKEKEKLLNSLIN
-414 KSCLVC
+414 S